1 MTQHKTR
8 HPVACALLFASLVTA
23 PAAADPT
30 RLEAIADLLVG
41 QDPTAVAKPNA
52 ADGDRDAQAQG
63 QVVPSVAAPLAPD
76 GLAPAASPVPANL
89 GELAAYVR
97 AKVPDAPPRDILA
110 EACTLAAKLN
120 PNTPPNSA
128 CKQEK

>member
-8 HPVACALLFASLVTA
+8 YPVACAQIFATLMAA

-30 RLEAIADLLVG
+30 RLEAIADLLVS
-41 QDPTAVAKPNA
+41 QDSTAVAKPNA
-52 ADGDRDAQAQG
+52 ADGGIEAPAQG
-63 QVVPSVAAPLAPD
+63 QIVPSVAVPLAPD
-76 GLAPAASPVPANL
+76 DPAQAASPVPANL

-120 PNTPPNSA
+120 PNTPPNST
-128 CKQEK
+128 CKQGQ